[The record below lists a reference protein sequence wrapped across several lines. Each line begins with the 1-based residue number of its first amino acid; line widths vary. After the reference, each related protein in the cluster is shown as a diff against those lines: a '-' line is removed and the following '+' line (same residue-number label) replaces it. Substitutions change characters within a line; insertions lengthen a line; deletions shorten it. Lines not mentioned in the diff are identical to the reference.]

1 MHAVF
6 EFFEPTVFDRLAHLL
21 CGREGLGPGIARRA
35 LEDDIEAFLRA
46 SEGVNGGL
54 DRHRPLSQAMD
65 WDWLIHSVC
74 SDVCADRSPKKKLT
88 ASEFERVHPPS
99 MPGLSRLKES
109 WVC

>member
-1 MHAVF
+1 
-6 EFFEPTVFDRLAHLL
+6 
-21 CGREGLGPGIARRA
+21 
-35 LEDDIEAFLRA
+35 
-46 SEGVNGGL
+46 
-54 DRHRPLSQAMD
+54 MD